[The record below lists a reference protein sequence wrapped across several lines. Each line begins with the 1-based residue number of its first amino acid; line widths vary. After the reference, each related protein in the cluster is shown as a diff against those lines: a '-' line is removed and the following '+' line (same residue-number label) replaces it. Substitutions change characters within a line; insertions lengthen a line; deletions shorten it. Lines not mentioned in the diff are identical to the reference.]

1 MSQKRF
7 RPASLDAGRVEQLQ
21 ALEQELGKVVV
32 ALEPEAAVA
41 DLDEGS
47 VRKLQEAER
56 RLGVVMV
63 AYDQA

>member
-7 RPASLDAGRVEQLQ
+7 RPASLDASGVEALQ
-21 ALEQELGKVVV
+21 ALEQELGKLVV
-32 ALEPEAAVA
+32 ALEPESAVA
-41 DLDEGS
+41 ALDEIE

>member
-21 ALEQELGKVVV
+21 